1 MGADD
6 AHGYPVL
13 HTTAIRT
20 WHRATMVVI
29 AVHHTGQIQMSVQ
42 NAKTDKR
49 SKKEMT
55 QVIHQRTNS
64 HDFSFQWVLMMHMV
78 IQHFT

>member
-13 HTTAIRT
+13 HTTAVRT
-20 WHRATMVVI
+20 WHRAAMVVI
-29 AVHHTGQIQMSVQ
+29 VVRQTDQIQMSVQ

-49 SKKEMT
+49 SQKEMT

-64 HDFSFQWVLMMHMV
+64 HAL
-78 IQHFT
+78 